1 MPTSTSPSQSQSP
14 RPQSPPRRKTVI
26 AAGLLCG
33 ILAVLVTF
41 TDRKAFFSPLSVVI
55 VAAVGAAAVLLQLQF
70 KNQEGKRKIHPPLW
84 LNVVGVVFAVGA
96 LLSER
101 LHWGIQTGQA
111 LALAAVASFAVSSGI
126 ILRAFRE
133 SDEK

>member
-1 MPTSTSPSQSQSP
+1 MPTSPSSQSEPP

-41 TDRKAFFSPLSVVI
+41 TDRRAFFSPLSIVI
-55 VAAVGAAAVLLQLQF
+55 VAAIGAVAVLLQLQF

-101 LHWGIQTGQA
+101 LHWGIQIGQA
-111 LALAAVASFAVSSGI
+111 LALLAVASFAVSSVI
-126 ILRAFRE
+126 ILRMVRE
-133 SDEK
+133 PEGK